1 MVLIAALRSYG
12 RQKYSFAREA
22 PFLTTPDGVQYFT
35 GVRPAVAMLT
45 ISISQG
51 ALQPIRNATF
61 RRGGILSSRI

>member
-12 RQKYSFAREA
+12 RRKYSFAHEA
-22 PFLTTPDGVQYFT
+22 PFFTTPDGVQYFT
-35 GVRPAVAMLT
+35 EVRPAVAMLT
-45 ISISQG
+45 MSIGQG